1 MDLNKLNSI
10 RDNVIAEETQLQG
23 EQIEI
28 INSLKSIC
36 NDLIVEEEK
45 LITAIHYISDDELQ
59 EILNY
64 LVKRDYSAN
73 NYKLNF
79 QIIVPIIEI
88 SFENGHHLTINDK
101 NSYSFQIYDNIC
113 HNFLYESLFKIN
125 IKTNDYNVIT
135 DKFINIMINK
145 MDSYLEDNNFLKYKI
160 GKGYK
165 GTGIIMPNINDSILL
180 DNIQKALL
188 NRLQLFGYGIVGIKK
203 SIHSPFINFNIYV
216 KNPLT

>member
-64 LVKRDYSAN
+64 LVKRDYNAN

-101 NSYSFQIYDNIC
+101 NSYSF
-113 HNFLYESLFKIN
+113 
-125 IKTNDYNVIT
+125 
-135 DKFINIMINK
+135 
-145 MDSYLEDNNFLKYKI
+145 
-160 GKGYK
+160 
-165 GTGIIMPNINDSILL
+165 
-180 DNIQKALL
+180 
-188 NRLQLFGYGIVGIKK
+188 
-203 SIHSPFINFNIYV
+203 
-216 KNPLT
+216 

>member
-64 LVKRDYSAN
+64 LVKRDYNAN

-165 GTGIIMPNINDSILL
+165 GTGFIMPNINDSILL

-188 NRLQLFGYGIVGIKK
+188 NRLQLFGYEIVGIKK
-203 SIHSPFINFNIYV
+203 SINSPFINFNIYV